1 MRSGTTKKFRLKNLN
16 KNFGVKNSTKRF
28 YFDFF
33 SLFCRLILKYAVD
46 WNAMQDKMIAKK
58 NLLDA
63 WRQVAEM
70 LLCSIPND
78 QIQAQQKQRL
88 LLELI
93 QFLLNKVILKILI
106 WFWRENSK
114 FLLNRSWPME
124 QC

>member
-1 MRSGTTKKFRLKNLN
+1 
-16 KNFGVKNSTKRF
+16 
-28 YFDFF
+28 
-33 SLFCRLILKYAVD
+33 
-46 WNAMQDKMIAKK
+46 MQDKMIAKK

-93 QFLLNKVILKILI
+93 QFLLNKVKTILI

-124 QC
+124 QCWR

>member
-93 QFLLNKVILKILI
+93 QFLLNKVI
-106 WFWRENSK
+106 
-114 FLLNRSWPME
+114 
-124 QC
+124 

>member
-1 MRSGTTKKFRLKNLN
+1 MLKMRQKNYLKKLIFFRM
-16 KNFGVKNSTKRF
+16 
-28 YFDFF
+28 
-33 SLFCRLILKYAVD
+33 ILKYAVD

-78 QIQAQQKQRL
+78 QIQTQQKQRL

-93 QFLLNKVILKILI
+93 QFLLNKVMKLK
-106 WFWRENSK
+106 
-114 FLLNRSWPME
+114 
-124 QC
+124 

>member
-1 MRSGTTKKFRLKNLN
+1 
-16 KNFGVKNSTKRF
+16 
-28 YFDFF
+28 
-33 SLFCRLILKYAVD
+33 
-46 WNAMQDKMIAKK
+46 MQDKMIAKK

-93 QFLLNKVILKILI
+93 QFLLNKVILK
-106 WFWRENSK
+106 K
-114 FLLNRSWPME
+114 Y
-124 QC
+124 